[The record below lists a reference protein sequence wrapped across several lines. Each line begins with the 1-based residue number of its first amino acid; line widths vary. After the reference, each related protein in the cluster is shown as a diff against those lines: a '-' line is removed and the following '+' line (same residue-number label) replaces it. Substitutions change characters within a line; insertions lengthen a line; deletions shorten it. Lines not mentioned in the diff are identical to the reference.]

1 MIYVNE
7 KDLVVPGEL
16 LAEDDY
22 YPGRGTFEDD
32 GKICSKLLGLVSLRN
47 KKISVIPLKS

>member
-22 YPGRGTFEDD
+22 YWKNLFQT
-32 GKICSKLLGLVSLRN
+32 LRFSFF
-47 KKISVIPLKS
+47 KE